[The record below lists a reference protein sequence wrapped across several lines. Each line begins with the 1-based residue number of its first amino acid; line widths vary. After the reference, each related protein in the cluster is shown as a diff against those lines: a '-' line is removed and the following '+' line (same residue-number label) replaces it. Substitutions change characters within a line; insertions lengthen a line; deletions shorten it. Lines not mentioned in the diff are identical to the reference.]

1 MLKKVITT
9 SVISMLCIS
18 LNAQANVKIYSASS
32 LTNVMNALLAEFKT
46 TSGTDVLPVYG
57 GSSSLARQIE
67 RGAPADLFISANESW
82 MQHLVKRGSVLQE
95 NVFPFTQNQLV
106 LIAPKTSTLE
116 PFAIEDIRDW
126 QTNIGKGR
134 LAIGNPQAVPAG
146 IYARQTLQSLNVWNA
161 VKSLTA
167 PTSNVRM
174 TLALV
179 ERGEAPLGIVYKTD
193 ALQSKN
199 VQLITEFASTSHD
212 PIRYPLA
219 IVNTSPESLE
229 LAAFLQSEKAQEILI
244 QFGFNSL
251 AQ

>member
-1 MLKKVITT
+1 
-9 SVISMLCIS
+9 MLCIS
-18 LNAQANVKIYSASS
+18 FNAQATVKIYSASS

-46 TSGTDVLPVYG
+46 THDVDVLPIYG

-67 RGAPADLFISANESW
+67 RGAPADLFISANENW
-82 MQHLVKRGSVLQE
+82 MQHLVERGSILQD
-95 NVFPFTQNQLV
+95 NVFPFTRNQLV
-106 LIAPKTSTLE
+106 LIAPKPATL
-116 PFAIEDIRDW
+116 PSFAIDDIHAW
-126 QTNIGKGR
+126 QTIIGKGR

-146 IYARQTLQSLNVWNA
+146 IYARQALQSLNIWDA
-161 VKSLTA
+161 VQSLTA

-193 ALQSKN
+193 ALQSNK
-199 VQLITEFASTSHD
+199 VQLITEFSSTTHD

-219 IVNTSPESLE
+219 IVNTSSEALE

-251 AQ
+251 VQ